1 MNAIDACYQMYKDI
15 EKMIT
20 EKIKTIRYDRTFRA
34 KITSQ
39 ISANKFNILYK
50 KKEYPASCDIKAK
63 IGDIVWVCA
72 PENNWDELYIQTS
85 TSGKYLPLSGGT
97 VSGST
102 QFNNEVVTKMG
113 HRVHSVAGI
122 DGTSGYVGICRI
134 TIKGSYVNQSIR
146 LKVLQRGRDGGEIS
160 IRFNNLNSNDPTLA
174 SFKVYQDLA
183 QVKIAKVATSIW
195 DLYIQKSEAWDRI
208 DVVDFQKGLYLSNL
222 VIDWTN
228 NFSASDPGGTLAT
241 VVG

>member
-1 MNAIDACYQMYKDI
+1 MFAVQDL
-15 EKMIT
+15 
-20 EKIKTIRYDRTFRA
+20 IKQARFDRTFRA
-34 KITSQ
+34 KVVSQ
-39 ISANKFNILYK
+39 VSDGKYTILYK
-50 KKEYPASCDIKAK
+50 KKEYIAKSDINLN
-63 IGDIVWVCA
+63 IGDLVWLCA
-72 PENNWDELYIQTS
+72 PCSNWDELYVQTS

-134 TIKGSYVNQSIR
+134 TIKGNYVNQSIR

-183 QVKIAKVATSIW
+183 QVKIVKVATGIW

-228 NFSASDPGGTLAT
+228 NFSASDPGGIVAT